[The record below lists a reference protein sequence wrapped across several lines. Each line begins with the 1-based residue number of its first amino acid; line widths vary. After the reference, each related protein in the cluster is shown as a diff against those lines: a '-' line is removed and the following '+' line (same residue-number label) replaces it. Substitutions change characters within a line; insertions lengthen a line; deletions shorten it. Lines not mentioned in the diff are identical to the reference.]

1 MKFFTFEKL
10 KAISDLIR
18 LRKQYG
24 TLLLMLPTLWS
35 LVIAAKGRPSL
46 RLIFIFVLGSFLMR
60 SAGCVINDIADRN
73 FDGQVQRTKDR
84 PLASGRMTVSEAIII
99 FLLLLLSAFG
109 LALMLNPLCVLLSFM
124 GLGFAMIYPFM
135 KRYISIPQF
144 FMGVAFGWGAILA
157 WAAVHNKVGPAAVLI
172 FIATVFWAMAYDTIY
187 ALMDIED
194 DIQIGLKSS
203 AIFFGKHT
211 WLAVAVF
218 LLMVCVLLI
227 FLGLMTGLGGLY
239 YFSLA
244 IITVLFSYQV
254 LRIRKGA
261 DSFMAFRL
269 FKSNVGVGILILA
282 GIVSDYSSKS
292 ILALFSH

>member
-1 MKFFTFEKL
+1 MKFFTIEKL

-46 RLIFIFVLGSFLMR
+46 KLLFIFVLGSFLMR

-73 FDGQVQRTKDR
+73 FDGQVQRTQDR
-84 PLASGRMTVSEAIII
+84 PLVSGRMTVSEALVI
-99 FLLLLLSAFG
+99 FLLLILAAFG
-109 LALMLNPLCVLLSFM
+109 LVLMLSPLCIFLSFM

-135 KRYISIPQF
+135 KRYISLPQF
-144 FMGVAFGWGAILA
+144 FLGVSFGWGAILA
-157 WAAVHNKVGPAAVLI
+157 WAAVHNEVGLPAVLI
-172 FIATVFWAMAYDTIY
+172 FIATIFWAMAYDTIY

-218 LLMVCVLLI
+218 LIMVSLLLL
-227 FLGLMTGLGGLY
+227 FLGFMTGLGGLY
-239 YFSLA
+239 YSSLA
-244 IITVLFSYQV
+244 IIAILFSHQV

-269 FKSNVGVGILILA
+269 FKSNVGVGILVLA
-282 GIVSDYSSKS
+282 GIVLDYDGKS
-292 ILALFSH
+292 ILALFGH